1 MRRGK
6 LAPFFQKSGFRVL
19 NPIKTTRR
27 KPIIEIEVGE
37 DVLMAVSLAKNG
49 FFNGNPELVL
59 NSPVD
64 IVVHTYNFNN
74 FIQDYEET
82 SIELNKE
89 QK

>member
-1 MRRGK
+1 
-6 LAPFFQKSGFRVL
+6 
-19 NPIKTTRR
+19 
-27 KPIIEIEVGE
+27 
-37 DVLMAVSLAKNG
+37 MAVSLAKNG